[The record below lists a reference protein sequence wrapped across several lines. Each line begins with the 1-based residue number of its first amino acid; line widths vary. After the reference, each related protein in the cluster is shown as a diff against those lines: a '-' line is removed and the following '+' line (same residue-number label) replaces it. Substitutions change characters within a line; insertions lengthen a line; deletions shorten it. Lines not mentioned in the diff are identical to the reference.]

1 MNTAAYIF
9 KHEKASMLSFALFA
23 ILVLMQKNLAAFSL
37 WSHVLLL
44 VFIFSVMMISIFN
57 VVKHADVLAE
67 RLGEPYGT
75 LILTLSVISVEVA
88 LIIAMTLI
96 GHAQPTLARD
106 TMLAV
111 VIIAVNGFAGIA
123 LFIGGI
129 RHKTQKFNLQGTN
142 AFLAVLIPMSVLCL
156 ILPNFTNSGHPGE
169 FSFYN
174 AIIMIALCALLYIT
188 FLIMQTMTH
197 ADSFT
202 MLNLREKEAHDAKHC
217 SANASTFHV
226 IFLFLSLIGLILLS
240 KPFSLYLNHSLN
252 AFGLPPAFGGFLIA
266 LLILMPEGYSAI
278 YSAYENQLQ
287 RSVNL
292 CLGSAL
298 ATIGLTVPFILAIT
312 LYLNQHLIL
321 GLTPVETILLT
332 LTLGVS
338 LTTFGS
344 EKTNFLNGAVHL
356 SLFFIYMML
365 LLS

>member
-1 MNTAAYIF
+1 MNIATYIL
-9 KHEKASMLSFALFA
+9 KHEKASMLSFALFT
-23 ILVLMQKNLAAFSL
+23 ILISMNIDPASL
-37 WSHVLLL
+37 RLWGNVLLMI
-44 VFIFSVMMISIFN
+44 FIFTIMMISIFN

-75 LILTLSVISVEVA
+75 LILTLSVISIEVA
-88 LIIAMTLI
+88 LIITMTLI

-111 VIIAVNGFAGIA
+111 VIIAVNGFAGLA

-129 RHKTQKFNLQGTN
+129 RHKAQKFNLQGAN

-156 ILPNFTNSGHPGE
+156 ILPNFTYTGHPGE
-169 FSFYN
+169 FSPSH
-174 AIIMIALCALLYIT
+174 AAIMIMLCALLYAT
-188 FLIMQTMTH
+188 FLIMQTITH
-197 ADSFT
+197 TDSFT
-202 MLNLREKEAHDAKHC
+202 MLNLREKETLDAKHC
-217 SANASTFHV
+217 SANSLIYHV

-240 KPFSLYLNHSLN
+240 KPFSLYLNHSLQLL
-252 AFGLPPAFGGFLIA
+252 GLPSAFGGFLIA

-278 YSAYENQLQ
+278 FSAYDNQLQ

-298 ATIGLTVPFILAIT
+298 ATIGLTVPLILGIT

-321 GLTPVETILLT
+321 GLTPIETILLL

-365 LLS
+365 LFS